1 MDRFK
6 IDDVAK
12 ATGLTKRTIRYY
24 EEIGLIKPPARSE
37 GGTRLYTADDIEQLN
52 NTLFTSYVMETS
64 PYERGVTPGMYN
76 FVRWMGAAIAPVLSG
91 VIGHA
96 VSAKAPFMVAMAL
109 ALVAFLFL
117 VWHKHEPSAT
127 KTV

>member
-1 MDRFK
+1 
-6 IDDVAK
+6 
-12 ATGLTKRTIRYY
+12 
-24 EEIGLIKPPARSE
+24 
-37 GGTRLYTADDIEQLN
+37 
-52 NTLFTSYVMETS
+52 
-64 PYERGVTPGMYN
+64 MYN

-96 VSAKAPFMVAMAL
+96 VSTKAPFMVAMAL

-117 VWHKHEPSAT
+117 AWRKREPSAT